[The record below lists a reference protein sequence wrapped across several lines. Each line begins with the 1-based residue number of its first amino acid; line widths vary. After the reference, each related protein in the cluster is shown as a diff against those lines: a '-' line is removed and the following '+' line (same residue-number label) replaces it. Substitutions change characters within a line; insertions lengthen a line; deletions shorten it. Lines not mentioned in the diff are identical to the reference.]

1 MNFNFIS
8 FYLGMAKL
16 NYSDTMPKDKN
27 KMNSGV
33 PAPLQAIDDSFQ
45 GIKVLLSHTRS
56 KENSINNTG
65 NKTLP
70 RCQFSIK

>member
-1 MNFNFIS
+1 
-8 FYLGMAKL
+8 MAKL
-16 NYSDTMPKDKN
+16 NYSDTVPKDKN

-33 PAPLQAIDDSFQ
+33 PAPLQPIDDSLQ
-45 GIKVLLSHTRS
+45 DIKVLLSHPRS

-70 RCQFSIK
+70 LRQVSIK